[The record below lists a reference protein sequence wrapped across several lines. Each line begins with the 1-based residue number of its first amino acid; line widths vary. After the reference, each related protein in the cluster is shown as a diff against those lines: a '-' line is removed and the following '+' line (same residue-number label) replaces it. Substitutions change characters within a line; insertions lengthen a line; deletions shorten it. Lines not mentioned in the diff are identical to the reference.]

1 MTRFLIIFIILLSPC
16 ITMAQSVIPP
26 HNDEYSAY
34 VKKLE
39 AGDTTVNY
47 TDFRNSFRTSKQF
60 KIKESIK
67 PQYDSLQR
75 NVGKFIQKED
85 YDNIIKTM
93 RAMLAIDYTS
103 LFAHKYISQA
113 YTMKN
118 DKKNA
123 EKHLKIEEGLLQ
135 SIIKSG
141 DGTGCNSGWK
151 VIQKEEQYFVVY
163 MLGSTYKSEEMFESG
178 NRRCNA
184 ISVTEKPGN
193 SAIYYFDVSE
203 VIGVK

>member
-1 MTRFLIIFIILLSPC
+1 MTRLLFIFIILLCPC

-47 TDFRNSFRTSKQF
+47 TDFRNSFRDSKQF

-67 PQYDSLQR
+67 PKYDSLQR
-75 NVGKFIQKED
+75 NVGKFIEKED
-85 YDNIIKTM
+85 YDNIIKSM

-118 DKKNA
+118 DNKNS
-123 EKHLKIEEGLLQ
+123 EKHRKIEEGLLK

-141 DGTGCNSGWK
+141 DGHSCNSGWK
-151 VIQKEEQYFVVY
+151 VLQNEEQYFVVY
-163 MLGSTYKSEEMFESG
+163 MLGATYIDEKMYESG
-178 NRRCNA
+178 ARRCNA
-184 ISVTEKPGN
+184 INVKEKPGN
-193 SAIYYFDVSE
+193 NTTYYFDVSE